1 MQATT
6 YRNAFRAAAILIGA
20 ALTVWGPAGPA
31 RAFET
36 DAGSA
41 WVIDHNTGQV
51 LLSHN
56 AEVPLPPASMSKLMT
71 LLMTFEALDDGR
83 LSLDTRVPV
92 SEHAMSFGG
101 STMFLTTADR
111 PTVEELIR
119 GVIVVSG
126 NDASVAL
133 GEALSPDGTEAGFAR
148 IATDRARQL
157 GMEQTTLMNASGWPA
172 EGHEMSMRDL
182 GILAERLITEHPE
195 YYTYFAETEFDYEDR
210 APANRFNRNPILG
223 MGIGADGLKTG
234 HTQEAGF
241 GLVGSA
247 VQGDRRVTFVISGLA
262 SREARAQESE
272 RIVSWAFRQFV
283 MEEVA
288 TEGVELARA
297 PVFMGTEDSVGL
309 APAESVE
316 MLVPALL
323 DPEINAEI
331 TYTSPL
337 PAPVMAGDVVGE
349 LVIHQG
355 VRDVTTSVPLIA
367 TQDISRGGLTV
378 RLRTATNLLLEQA
391 LGRSDQGAAPVEDAT
406 DG

>member
-1 MQATT
+1 MTARKTGIL
-6 YRNAFRAAAILIGA
+6 NRAAAACLA
-20 ALTVWGPAGPA
+20 AAFLLPTLPHFAH
-31 RAFET
+31 AFET
-36 DAGSA
+36 QAGSA

-83 LSLDTRVPV
+83 LALDTRLPV
-92 SEHAMSFGG
+92 SDHAMSFGG
-101 STMFLTTADR
+101 STMFLTTSDR
-111 PTVEELIR
+111 PTVEDLIR

-126 NDASVAL
+126 NDASVVL

-148 IATDRARQL
+148 IATERARQL
-157 GMEQTTLMNASGWPA
+157 GMDETTLRNASGWPA
-172 EGHEMSMRDL
+172 EGHVMSMHDL
-182 GILAERLITEHPE
+182 GILAERIITEHPE
-195 YYTYFAETEFDYEDR
+195 YYAYFAETEFDYENR

-234 HTQEAGF
+234 HTQEAGY

-247 VQGDRRVTFVISGLA
+247 VQGDRRVTFVISGLD
-262 SREARAQESE
+262 SREARARESE

-288 TEGVELARA
+288 TQGTEIARA
-297 PVFMGTEDSVGL
+297 PVFMGNEDTVGL

-323 DPEINAEI
+323 DPEITAEI
-331 TYTSPL
+331 TYVSPL
-337 PAPVMAGDVVGE
+337 PAPVAAGDVVGE

-355 VRDVTTSVPLIA
+355 VRDLSHSVPLVA
-367 TQDISRGGLTV
+367 TGDVARGGLVV
-378 RLRTATNLLLEQA
+378 RLRTATDLLLDQA
-391 LGRSDQGAAPVEDAT
+391 IGRGTAEAPTEAST